1 MPIFFNANYKGV
13 AMLGGTFGLSR
24 PIVNAAIKYGMFAVA
39 EYWHKRI
46 LPLHFTRLARRK
58 YKHQPRKRNYTDIKR
73 KLAQGLGVP
82 DPVTGIMQFA
92 NVVKGGLV
100 DIAFEGATE
109 DKSKATRAIR
119 VTLSGFSLK
128 FYVPRYILGRKRGD
142 FPNMKRELSYI
153 TTEEAMFLGRVW
165 WRAAYQFLRANL
177 ISHTVAAGP

>member
-13 AMLGGTFGLSR
+13 AMLGGTFGLSK
-24 PIVNAAIKYGMFAVA
+24 PIVDAAIKYGMFAVA
-39 EYWHKRI
+39 EYWHKKI
-46 LPLHFTRLARRK
+46 LPLHFTRGARRK
-58 YKHQPRKRNYTDIKR
+58 YKHQPRKRNYSAIKI
-73 KLAQGLGVP
+73 KLARGEGVP
-82 DPVTGIMQFA
+82 DPVTGQLEFR

-109 DKSKATRAIR
+109 SKSKGTRAIR
-119 VTLSGFSLK
+119 VTLNGFSLK
-128 FYVPRYILGRKRGD
+128 FYVPRYILGRKTN

-177 ISHTVAAGP
+177 ISHTIAGS